1 MFAAVKAAAL
11 DAWAK
16 RAGWDEERPRAE
28 SGNSARDRE
37 PGLNP
42 MVFSLHPAVR
52 CWGLRAGREAIMGV
66 VIEGASWKARVV
78 ATATGLKVSTPAEP
92 SIRRMAEVT
101 DPDDR
106 LFLACRALRRDE
118 DCVEANL
125 VIAAAQEKQET
136 HLCYLHIAV
145 EEGERLWTPVIQTH
159 GDVDLW
165 DIEAA
170 RPWLHAVKAL
180 GDESLEAGWYDDAR
194 DTYGRLLAMDPGAHL
209 SAADSLNRIGPR
221 LVHAI

>member
-1 MFAAVKAAAL
+1 
-11 DAWAK
+11 
-16 RAGWDEERPRAE
+16 
-28 SGNSARDRE
+28 
-37 PGLNP
+37 
-42 MVFSLHPAVR
+42 
-52 CWGLRAGREAIMGV
+52 MGV
-66 VIEGASWKARVV
+66 VIESAIWKARVI

-92 SIRRMAEVT
+92 FVRRMAEVT

-118 DCVEANL
+118 DCIEANL

-136 HLCYLHIAV
+136 RLCYLHIAV
-145 EEGERLWTPVIQTH
+145 EEGERLWTPLIQTH

-180 GDESLEAGWYDDAR
+180 GDEFFEAGWYDDAR
-194 DTYGRLLAMDPGAHL
+194 DVYGRLLAMDPGDHL
-209 SAADSLNRIGPR
+209 GAADKLDRIGPR
-221 LVHAI
+221 LASAS